1 MKKLKYYLGLVALI
15 MIAFSGCKKNE
26 SPLTNQQEA
35 TKLLN
40 GVWGNAQVISS
51 PIAGA
56 TGTLN
61 NLVLTFAITDNLQ
74 PLTFSASGAPE
85 YFPSGSTW
93 KWVDATTFTAIQL
106 EGNFPITDIF
116 IDELTATN
124 LTINFVLNGPAG
136 GRVSGIGEYTVS
148 FTKQ

>member
-1 MKKLKYYLGLVALI
+1 
-15 MIAFSGCKKNE
+15 
-26 SPLTNQQEA
+26 
-35 TKLLN
+35 
-40 GVWGNAQVISS
+40 
-51 PIAGA
+51 
-56 TGTLN
+56 
-61 NLVLTFAITDNLQ
+61 
-74 PLTFSASGAPE
+74 
-85 YFPSGSTW
+85 
-93 KWVDATTFTAIQL
+93 L